1 MKKRILTCLL
11 ALLAVLTMMV
21 PAWAEQTEDDIF
33 IYDTAGLLNEDEW
46 LELEMLADEISWRYR
61 CAVYIVTVE
70 DYEDYGSDPYD
81 AAANI
86 YNENDFGIGE
96 GRDGIL
102 LLQSTWGRD
111 YGLYIRDGYANSMVA
126 NMPERCWRTPFWTT
140 LPMTTI
146 EAAMR
151 IICPPAPTSLSGP
164 PRDILSASR

>member
-86 YNENDFGIGE
+86 IMKTTLVSEKAGTASCSCKAHGAEITACTSG
-96 GRDGIL
+96 
-102 LLQSTWGRD
+102 TVMPTAWW
-111 YGLYIRDGYANSMVA
+111 A

-146 EAAMR
+146 EAAIR